1 MKKVIIKSMK
11 LTNFKGLRDFTI
23 EFNDSMTS
31 VLGKNGSGKT
41 TIFDA
46 FTWLLFGK
54 DSEDRKSFNIKTLDA
69 QGVAIHRIPHEVSA
83 ILTVDDD
90 EGIDEE
96 ISLCRRYSEKW
107 QKKRGSA
114 TEEFKG
120 HEEERFRKGRRARRD
135 ENMHDASAV

>member
-1 MKKVIIKSMK
+1 MKKVIIKRLS
-11 LTNFKGLRDFTI
+11 LLNFKGLREFQI

-69 QGVAIHRIPHEVSA
+69 QAW
-83 ILTVDDD
+83 L
-90 EGIDEE
+90 
-96 ISLCRRYSEKW
+96 SLAFRLRY
-107 QKKRGSA
+107 RY
-114 TEEFKG
+114 
-120 HEEERFRKGRRARRD
+120 HDGR
-135 ENMHDASAV
+135 